1 MNNPATRALRAVG
14 ASLTTAALACAALAL
29 GAAPASAAPQ
39 VTVDAPGGI
48 AMEGETTV
56 TVSGTGFQSIRGGF
70 GGIYVL
76 FGTVTSDNWQPS
88 KGGVTGKDYS
98 YAADDETKPAGYE
111 SLVVF
116 PGSATSYAAT
126 GGEISADGSWQSKL
140 TIPGAKFTTYD
151 RSGNASEVDC
161 TTVQC
166 GIITIGA
173 HGQINANNES
183 FTPVTFSSSAVGAPA
198 GAAAQQTGPSAGA
211 DEEPQS
217 SGASPAAPSP
227 SAAPRAGGS
236 GAGTA
241 GSAGTPITIQT
252 SSPDS
257 EVRLSTIFLLVGVG
271 LLGLALVVLAAGFG
285 GFLAVKSIVLG
296 LSPVAVERERARRQA
311 KADRARARNEAKR
324 RRYLAKHSLPE
335 SGDAPAWSAAP
346 GGAFGAWPDE
356 ARAAEG
362 RDGRDRPDGRDA
374 RDDDH
379 CAADPAGQGAVQSP
393 GASAPGGPDRVNGA
407 GAPAQGAGDR
417 ADSAADAPGADSPD
431 GAALAGPSADDT
443 AVLETVGAAGP
454 GGAGL
459 NGFFSQA
466 ERQ

>member
-14 ASLTTAALACAALAL
+14 ASLTAAALACAALAL

-48 AMEGETTV
+48 AIEGETAV

-183 FTPVTFSSSAVGAPA
+183 FTPVAFSPSAVGAPA

-217 SGASPAAPSP
+217 SGTSPAAPSP

-252 SSPDS
+252 ASSDS

-324 RRYLAKHSLPE
+324 RRYLAKHGLPE
-335 SGDAPAWSAAP
+335 SGDAPAWSAP
-346 GGAFGAWPDE
+346 GGALGVWPDE

-362 RDGRDRPDGRDA
+362 RDERDRPDGRDA
-374 RDDDH
+374 RDGGP
-379 CAADPAGQGAVQSP
+379 CAADPSGQGAVQSP
-393 GASAPGGPDRVNGA
+393 GASAPGVPDRVNGA
-407 GAPAQGAGDR
+407 GAPAQGSGDR
-417 ADSAADAPGADSPD
+417 ADSGADAPGADSPD
-431 GAALAGPSADDT
+431 GAVLAGPAADDT

-466 ERQ
+466 ERR

>member
-14 ASLTTAALACAALAL
+14 ASLTAAALACAALAL

-48 AMEGETTV
+48 AIEGETAV

-217 SGASPAAPSP
+217 SGTSPAAPSP

-324 RRYLAKHSLPE
+324 RRYLAKHGLPE
-335 SGDAPAWSAAP
+335 SGDAPAWSAP
-346 GGAFGAWPDE
+346 GGALGVWPDE

-362 RDGRDRPDGRDA
+362 RDERDRPDGRDA
-374 RDDDH
+374 RDGGP
-379 CAADPAGQGAVQSP
+379 CAADPLGQGAVQSP
-393 GASAPGGPDRVNGA
+393 GASAPGVPDRVNGA
-407 GAPAQGAGDR
+407 GAPAQGSGDR
-417 ADSAADAPGADSPD
+417 ADSGADAPGADSPD
-431 GAALAGPSADDT
+431 GAVLAGPAADDT

-466 ERQ
+466 ERR

>member
-14 ASLTTAALACAALAL
+14 ASLTAAALACAALAL

-48 AMEGETTV
+48 AIEGETAV

-217 SGASPAAPSP
+217 SGTSPAAPSP

-296 LSPVAVERERARRQA
+296 LSPVAVEREGHGARPR
-311 KADRARARNEAKR
+311 
-324 RRYLAKHSLPE
+324 PT
-335 SGDAPAWSAAP
+335 AP
-346 GGAFGAWPDE
+346 G
-356 ARAAEG
+356 
-362 RDGRDRPDGRDA
+362 
-374 RDDDH
+374 
-379 CAADPAGQGAVQSP
+379 PATRRS
-393 GASAPGGPDRVNGA
+393 
-407 GAPAQGAGDR
+407 
-417 ADSAADAPGADSPD
+417 
-431 GAALAGPSADDT
+431 
-443 AVLETVGAAGP
+443 
-454 GGAGL
+454 GGATWPSTASRSPATPRRGRRPSGHL
-459 NGFFSQA
+459 GFCPTRPVRRKDEMSA
-466 ERQ
+466 IGPTGGMRATATPVRPIR

>member
-227 SAAPRAGGS
+227 SAAPRTGGS

-324 RRYLAKHSLPE
+324 RRYLAKHGLPE
-335 SGDAPAWSAAP
+335 FGDAPAWAAAP

-393 GASAPGGPDRVNGA
+393 GASAPGGPDRVNGT

-431 GAALAGPSADDT
+431 GAALTGPAADDT

>member
-211 DEEPQS
+211 DEELQS

-252 SSPDS
+252 ASPDS

-324 RRYLAKHSLPE
+324 RRYLAKHGLPE
-335 SGDAPAWSAAP
+335 SGDDPAWSAAP
-346 GGAFGAWPDE
+346 GGAFGVWPDE

-362 RDGRDRPDGRDA
+362 RDGRDGPDGRDA
-374 RDDDH
+374 RD
-379 CAADPAGQGAVQSP
+379 
-393 GASAPGGPDRVNGA
+393 GGP
-407 GAPAQGAGDR
+407 
-417 ADSAADAPGADSPD
+417 
-431 GAALAGPSADDT
+431 
-443 AVLETVGAAGP
+443 
-454 GGAGL
+454 
-459 NGFFSQA
+459 
-466 ERQ
+466 

>member
-324 RRYLAKHSLPE
+324 RRYLAKHGLPE

-393 GASAPGGPDRVNGA
+393 GASAPGGPDRVNGT

-431 GAALAGPSADDT
+431 GAALAGPAADDT

>member
-1 MNNPATRALRAVG
+1 MNNPATRALRAMG
-14 ASLTTAALACAALAL
+14 ASLTAAALACAALAL

-48 AMEGETTV
+48 AIEGETAV

-198 GAAAQQTGPSAGA
+198 GAASMTPMAG
-211 DEEPQS
+211 E
-217 SGASPAAPSP
+217 
-227 SAAPRAGGS
+227 
-236 GAGTA
+236 
-241 GSAGTPITIQT
+241 
-252 SSPDS
+252 
-257 EVRLSTIFLLVGVG
+257 
-271 LLGLALVVLAAGFG
+271 
-285 GFLAVKSIVLG
+285 
-296 LSPVAVERERARRQA
+296 
-311 KADRARARNEAKR
+311 R
-324 RRYLAKHSLPE
+324 RR
-335 SGDAPAWSAAP
+335 
-346 GGAFGAWPDE
+346 
-356 ARAAEG
+356 
-362 RDGRDRPDGRDA
+362 RP
-374 RDDDH
+374 
-379 CAADPAGQGAVQSP
+379 S
-393 GASAPGGPDRVNGA
+393 
-407 GAPAQGAGDR
+407 
-417 ADSAADAPGADSPD
+417 
-431 GAALAGPSADDT
+431 
-443 AVLETVGAAGP
+443 
-454 GGAGL
+454 
-459 NGFFSQA
+459 
-466 ERQ
+466 

>member
-324 RRYLAKHSLPE
+324 RRYLAKHGLPE